1 MLEHGGRRA
10 AVVLAFAAVV
20 IGTAGPVW
28 AHGQV
33 RPGRAAAGTTLDT
46 VLVVPSERDG
56 HGNARVALALPPE
69 FTPRSCRAPVGWRC
83 TTEDKGFTWDRV
95 TGLVEAT
102 DFDLTM
108 TVAATA
114 GTYVLPLAQTYD
126 DGETRTFAGGPG
138 TRDEAPL
145 FTVTGAGGAS
155 AAPSPTGATTVHS
168 SRTPSRAA
176 TASASATGS
185 GVPSTSPL
193 PGATTAAPAVTAAG
207 SSAPAPGGGL
217 AALPE
222 GRRLAPASSGGAPVV
237 LIALGLVG
245 LVVLGG
251 LVLLVR
257 RRPPAGR

>member
-1 MLEHGGRRA
+1 VGVGRRRA
-10 AVVLAFAAVV
+10 GTVLLLVATLV
-20 IGTAGPVW
+20 GLAGPAW

-33 RPGRAAAGTTLDT
+33 RPGRAAAGATIDT

-56 HGNARVALALPPE
+56 HGNSRIALALPPE
-69 FTPRSCRAPVGWRC
+69 FTPRSCRSPVGWRC

-145 FTVTGAGGAS
+145 FTVTGTGGS
-155 AAPSPTGATTVHS
+155 GTSPHPT
-168 SRTPSRAA
+168 AA
-176 TASASATGS
+176 TAAHRTASPTARPSPEVSPSTT
-185 GVPSTSPL
+185 STSP
-193 PGATTAAPAVTAAG
+193 PAATTAGRPSLAGTAASG
-207 SSAPAPGGGL
+207 GPSSAPGGL
-217 AALPE
+217 GALPA
-222 GRRLAPASSGGAPVV
+222 GRRLAPASSGDAPVA
-237 LIALGLVG
+237 LIALALVG
-245 LVVLGG
+245 IVVLGG

-257 RRPPAGR
+257 RRPSPPS